1 MYYRKIKL
9 SDVYL
14 TLMYV
19 SFSKRLLLL
28 FVLCSTLPLFLLSFV
43 FSGIS
48 SYVVTRNTLR
58 TAAEVSAN
66 VLSTIEK
73 TTDQAQ
79 ALAGELAKD
88 PNVIDWCKGKD
99 DAAVVSD
106 LFQNIAKNTND
117 DLFQVYVVSDKQ
129 QAHAISRQSVP
140 QEYKNNIY
148 SDWGI
153 LHQTNKNGLPS
164 FFAQPHP
171 KSSPDAVMAV
181 CISAGDSGFVIV
193 DILRE
198 GLEKECTKVEGL
210 TSLKDFYIHDAS
222 GCIAF
227 SVQNA
232 YSETSFIQDLNSS
245 DEHVFQQP
253 VKGTPFFAIS
263 SITQSIDKPYTSGL
277 RDWVFLTAILASI
290 LSVFVAVLVSRSVA
304 QPVQSLSTAMKK
316 VEKGELSVSCEEPTS
331 SFADYDLVMLI
342 REFNSMVSRIA
353 TLTDE
358 RVERERLL
366 RVAEIKNLQAQISP
380 HFLYNTLN
388 SIKSMAK
395 FAHSPEIVKMVTS
408 LGKLLR
414 ESIVSDKGFYNDYYS
429 IEKSLELVQNYFD
442 IESMRWENKFE
453 FVEEIDPELLSYP
466 IPRLVLQPV
475 VENALVHG
483 LEEKSGKGRL
493 TITGRFEEKQGS
505 KRDIVFVVSDDGQ
518 GMKEEKLLSLR
529 EKLNSASEATASVS
543 STDSTGPTTPSD
555 PDLGSNG
562 IALVNT
568 HTRLK
573 LLYGE
578 GYGLS
583 IDSQPD
589 KGTTVTI
596 RLREEV

>member
-1 MYYRKIKL
+1 
-9 SDVYL
+9 
-14 TLMYV
+14 MYV

-28 FVLCSTLPLFLLSFV
+28 FVLCSTLPLFLLAFV

-48 SYVVTRNTLR
+48 SYVVARNAVRSAT
-58 TAAEVSAN
+58 EVSAN

-73 TTDQAQ
+73 TTDKSVKLAQ
-79 ALAGELAKD
+79 ELAKD
-88 PNVIDWCKGKD
+88 KNVIDWCNGND

-106 LFQNIAKNTND
+106 LFQNIARNTND
-117 DLFQVYVVSDKQ
+117 DIFQVYVVSDKQ
-129 QAHAISRQSVP
+129 SARAISRQSLP
-140 QEYKNNIY
+140 QEYKSNIY

-153 LHQTNKNGLPS
+153 LHQTYQKGRPA

-171 KSSPDAVMAV
+171 KSSPNAVIAV
-181 CISAGDSGFVIV
+181 CLPVSDSGFVIV

-198 GLEKECTKVEGL
+198 GLVKECTKVEGL
-210 TSLKDFYIHDAS
+210 TSLKDFYIYDAS
-222 GCIAF
+222 GCIAL
-227 SVQNA
+227 SIQNA
-232 YSETSFIQDLNSS
+232 YSETSFIQDLENS
-245 DEHVFQQP
+245 DESIFLQP
-253 VKGTPFFAIS
+253 VNGTPFFAKS
-263 SITQSIDKPYTSGL
+263 MITQSTDKPYTSGL
-277 RDWVFLTAILASI
+277 RHWVIVTAIIASI
-290 LSVFVAVLVSRSVA
+290 LSVINAILVSRSVA
-304 QPVQSLSTAMKK
+304 QPVQSLSTAMKR
-316 VEKGELSVSCEEPTS
+316 VENGELTVHCDEPSS
-331 SFADYDLVMLI
+331 SFADFDLVLLI

-395 FAHSPEIVKMVTS
+395 FAHSPEIVKMVTN

-453 FVEEIDPELLSYP
+453 FIEEIDPELLSYP

-483 LEEKSGKGRL
+483 LEEKSGKGKL
-493 TITGRFEEKQGS
+493 IIKGFFDEKPAA
-505 KRDIVFVVSDDGQ
+505 KRDIVFIVQDDGQ
-518 GMKEEKLLSLR
+518 GMKED
-529 EKLNSASEATASVS
+529 KLNSLRKRLNSSSVSVDREEAGASEAAAAEA
-543 STDSTGPTTPSD
+543 DQA
-555 PDLGSNG
+555 LGSNG

-583 IDSQPD
+583 IDSEPG